1 MAEEAYETALRH
13 ALEELAEVDRQ
24 AEEIER
30 KRARLRQGVAV
41 LQTLTSDQRD
51 HEQSVTSS
59 ILTVLNASP
68 GPLPT
73 AQIIQRL
80 QSMGYTT
87 LPTSVATLLSRLA
100 KDGKIMKADDGY
112 RMTSGST
119 ELFYDTMKKLKETRE
134 ELARGITKS
143 DHDAAKTIF
152 EEMCTA
158 NLRHIHKA
166 ETIHNLTMASVLYTQ
181 AVLGLDMSA
190 QTGVS
195 VGKEQTLTEAI
206 LLTIKGSPG
215 AVTATEVMDKLFMLG
230 FQAQTTSVASILSR
244 LAENRKIICLRDQRG
259 SSVLGYKWKTPRTK
273 SEMLAAK
280 KAAAELSR
288 RGKQ

>member
-1 MAEEAYETALRH
+1 MAEEAYETALRR

-41 LQTLTSDQRD
+41 LQTLTGDQRNQ
-51 HEQSVTSS
+51 EQSVTSS

-73 AQIIQRL
+73 AQIIQTL

-87 LPTSVATLLSRLA
+87 QPTSVATLLSRLA
-100 KDGKIMKADDGY
+100 KDGKIMKTDDGY

-119 ELFYDTMKKLKETRE
+119 ELFYDTMKKLEETRE

-143 DHDAAKTIF
+143 DYDAAKTIF

-195 VGKEQTLTEAI
+195 VGKEQALTEAI
-206 LLTIKGSPG
+206 LLIVKGSPG
-215 AVTATEVMDKLFMLG
+215 AVTATDVMDKLFMLG

-244 LAENRKIICLRDQRG
+244 LAENRKIMCLRDPRG
-259 SSVLGYKWKTPRTK
+259 SILLGYEWKTPRTK
-273 SEMLAAK
+273 PEMQAAN
-280 KAAAELSR
+280 KAAAELSG

>member
-1 MAEEAYETALRH
+1 MAEEAYETALRQ

-51 HEQSVTSS
+51 QEQSVTSS

-87 LPTSVATLLSRLA
+87 QPTSVATLLSRLA

-112 RMTSGST
+112 RMTSSST
-119 ELFYDTMKKLKETRE
+119 ELFYDTMKKLEETRE

-206 LLTIKGSPG
+206 LLIVKGSPG

-230 FQAQTTSVASILSR
+230 FQAQTTSVASILGR
-244 LAENRKIICLRDQRG
+244 LAENRKIMCLRDPRG
-259 SSVLGYKWKTPRTK
+259 SSLLGYEWKTPRTK
-273 SEMLAAK
+273 SEMQAAN